1 MIRRTI
7 AAGMLV
13 WFAAAAAPALASS
26 VIVDTNFV
34 LGMNLC
40 RFEGKDMDTKFDLKA
55 GFTGGGLLSVYPADF
70 FGVQAGLMYS
80 QKGGIFKTEIDS
92 GTLRTKM
99 AFSYLEVP
107 VVVKLGFLPREEAAL
122 RVYVL
127 GGASYGLKLNS
138 RISLDLVQEGIET
151 PIDDAKLEG
160 YKSGTV
166 NGIAGAGFEFA
177 VKGGGFLS
185 FEGRF
190 SKSLATVSSEGV
202 DHRFTVFTFLAG
214 YSF

>member
-1 MIRRTI
+1 MIKRFI
-7 AAGMLV
+7 AAGVIGLC
-13 WFAAAAAPALASS
+13 AAAAAPALASS
-26 VIVDTNFV
+26 VIVDTNIV
-34 LGMNLC
+34 LGLNVC
-40 RFEGKDMDTKFDLKA
+40 RFEGRDMDTKFDLKA
-55 GFTGGGLLSVYPADF
+55 GFTGGALWSFYPADF
-70 FGVQAGLMYS
+70 FGIQAGLMYS

-107 VVVKLGFLPREEAAL
+107 LVAKIGFLPRAEAAF
-122 RVYVL
+122 RIYAL

-138 RISLDLVQEGIET
+138 RVSLDLVREGIET

-177 VKGGGFLS
+177 VKGGGLLS
-185 FEGRF
+185 FEGRY
-190 SKSLATVSSEGV
+190 SKSLATISSEGV

>member
-1 MIRRTI
+1 MIKKTI
-7 AAGMLV
+7 AAGMFVLCV
-13 WFAAAAAPALASS
+13 AAAAPVLASS
-26 VIVDTNFV
+26 VIVDTNIV
-34 LGMNLC
+34 LGLNLC

-55 GFTGGGLLSVYPADF
+55 GLTAGALWSVYPADF
-70 FGVQAGLMYS
+70 FGLQAGLMYS

-107 VVVKLGFLPREEAAL
+107 VVVKLGYLPRAEAAL

-151 PIDDAKLEG
+151 PIDDAKLDG
-160 YKSGTV
+160 YKSGGF

-177 VKGGGFLS
+177 VKGGGLLS
-185 FEGRF
+185 FEGRY
-190 SKSLATVSSEGV
+190 SKSLATISSEGV